1 MSYVT
6 RRKSRRKFKH
16 QPTNVDG
23 LSQLLTKF
31 SVTNNYGGDEWED
44 VPNSPKTSER
54 YTRPASSSAIGSFNR
69 RDDEHGSS
77 SRKKRKDSIDRKGT
91 GDTIAIGEI
100 EEETH
105 LDNISFRLGSTTYV
119 MDDTGHW
126 RTDTTD
132 SDMITEVQK
141 LHQSNARI
149 SQENNLLRVKNELLT
164 DMIAK
169 KTLRQEEVEQEL
181 QRLKKVLSKSSSRFS
196 ILCEKGYTV

>member
-23 LSQLLTKF
+23 LSQLLTKCSA
-31 SVTNNYGGDEWED
+31 SVNYGGDGYWQD
-44 VPNSPKTSER
+44 VHDRSSKTLMRS
-54 YTRPASSSAIGSFNR
+54 TRSAAAVGSTGKREKQVDSNKKISSTAGI
-69 RDDEHGSS
+69 
-77 SRKKRKDSIDRKGT
+77 KG
-91 GDTIAIGEI
+91 IE

-105 LDNISFRLGSTTYV
+105 LDNISFRLGSTTYE

-126 RTDTTD
+126 KIDTTD
-132 SDMITEVQK
+132 SDFKAELLK
-141 LHQSNARI
+141 LRQASAGI

-169 KTLRQEEVEQEL
+169 KKLRQEEVEQEL
-181 QRLKKVLSKSSSRFS
+181 QRLKKILSKSSSRFS
-196 ILCEKGYTV
+196 MSCDKGYTV